1 MAQLVDTHCHLCHGR
16 LRAQVAEA
24 LDRARAAGVA
34 ATICAV
40 GDVAESRAAAALAG
54 KYPDVFCMAGVHPH
68 AAKEVGPH
76 FLTQL
81 EQLARDDRNVA
92 IGEIGLDYHY
102 EYSPRADQQ
111 RVFAEQLD
119 LAVQLGKP
127 VVVHTREAFGDT
139 MAILDAADVDGPRVV
154 FHSWTGD
161 AAEVG
166 RVLDFGAAVSFSGIV
181 TFQKADDIRQAAAR
195 VPDDRL
201 LVETDGPFLSP
212 EPVRKMKTNEPAN
225 VVHVAACL
233 ARVRNTNVEALAR
246 ITTENA
252 MRLFGLVLP

>member
-1 MAQLVDTHCHLCHGR
+1 MKLVDTHCHLCHGR
-16 LRAQVAEA
+16 LRGQVADV
-24 LDRARAAGVA
+24 LDRGREAGVV
-34 ATICAV
+34 ATVCAV
-40 GDVAESRAAAALAG
+40 GDVQESRAAAALAG
-54 KYPDVFCMAGVHPH
+54 EYPDVFCMAGVHPH

-81 EQLARDDRNVA
+81 EPLAAHDRNAA

-119 LAVQLGKP
+119 LAVQLDKL

-139 MAILDAADVDGPRVV
+139 MALLDAADVDGSRVV

-161 AAEVG
+161 AAEVR

-181 TFQKADDIRQAAAR
+181 TFQKADDIRQAAAV
-195 VPDDRL
+195 VPDERL

-225 VVHVAACL
+225 VAHVAACL
-233 ARVRNTNVEALAR
+233 ARVRGTDAEALAR

-252 MRLFGLVLP
+252 TRLFGLVLP